1 MNHLL
6 WTQIFLTNIYLQ
18 QVWQRVSSFDL
29 ERKQSQSWEPP
40 ADCKTVILMLLMLK
54 ARMEWIV
61 VDLSIT
67 PSWLS
72 SALKSTRARFFAAR
86 SDLKETR
93 LQSRKIFLLCSEPV
107 FNRTSLCLP
116 SPLPPALVLTLPLTL
131 FLSALNHRPV
141 LNYKRQTVQ
150 FQL

>member
-1 MNHLL
+1 M
-6 WTQIFLTNIYLQ
+6 
-18 QVWQRVSSFDL
+18 
-29 ERKQSQSWEPP
+29 
-40 ADCKTVILMLLMLK
+40 
-54 ARMEWIV
+54 

-86 SDLKETR
+86 SDLKEKR
-93 LQSRKIFLLCSEPV
+93 LQSRKIFPLCSEPV
-107 FNRTSLCLP
+107 FNIFFNRTSLCLP

-150 FQL
+150 FQLIDNVSSKYHLFELVLERLDISKELLQRILCFVEHVILAQFCI

>member
-1 MNHLL
+1 
-6 WTQIFLTNIYLQ
+6 
-18 QVWQRVSSFDL
+18 
-29 ERKQSQSWEPP
+29 
-40 ADCKTVILMLLMLK
+40 MLLMLK

-116 SPLPPALVLTLPLTL
+116 SPLPPALVLILPLTL

-150 FQL
+150 FQLISTYITCLNWSLNVLISPKNSSNVYFALSNT

>member
-1 MNHLL
+1 
-6 WTQIFLTNIYLQ
+6 
-18 QVWQRVSSFDL
+18 
-29 ERKQSQSWEPP
+29 
-40 ADCKTVILMLLMLK
+40 MLLMLK

-93 LQSRKIFLLCSEPV
+93 LQSRKIFLLYSEPV
-107 FNRTSLCLP
+107 FNHFFNRTSLCLP

-150 FQL
+150 FQLISTYITCLNWSLNVLISPKNSSNVYFALSNT